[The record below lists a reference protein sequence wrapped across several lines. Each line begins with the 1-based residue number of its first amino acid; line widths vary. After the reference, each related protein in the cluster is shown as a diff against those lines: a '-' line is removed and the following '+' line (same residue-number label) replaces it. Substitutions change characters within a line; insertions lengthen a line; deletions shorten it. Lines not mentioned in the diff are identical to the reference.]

1 MLLTPRLRA
10 ALTACLTGLICACSP
25 AESPSGSA
33 GQAPSAAESGA
44 DLFDKNCGACHGAG
58 GRGPSLETLKALSSE
73 ALRDA
78 IRNHPT
84 AGQIPNRLPA
94 NEISDLIEF
103 LDE

>member
-1 MLLTPRLRA
+1 MRLPARLRTLL
-10 ALTACLTGLICACSP
+10 ALCLTGLIGACSP
-25 AESPSGSA
+25 AEPPSGSA
-33 GQAPSAAESGA
+33 GDAPSPAESGA
-44 DLFDKNCGACHGAG
+44 VLFNENCGACHGAG

-94 NEISDLIEF
+94 NEIGDLIEF